1 MGVISETK
9 VKMLGLSFN
18 IFRYL
23 GDFSHLFSFVVL
35 FYRLWKAKSCAGIS
49 VKTQEL
55 YLIVFVTRYLDLFE
69 NYSTYNTVFK
79 VMYIVMSLA
88 IVLLMRLKEPYKSSY
103 INETQKHDTFQRWI
117 IFLPCIALAV
127 MVHYD
132 NSVKELLWTFSIYLE
147 AVAILPQIFVLHYT
161 KKIENL
167 TSHYMFFLGSYRA
180 LYILNWIYR
189 YMTEM
194 YYRQW
199 LVWISGAI
207 QTVLYVDF
215 FFHYIKA
222 KREGFNKDVTL
233 QVVP

>member
-1 MGVISETK
+1 MGVITETK
-9 VKMLGLSFN
+9 VKMLGLQFN
-18 IFRYL
+18 LFRYL

-55 YLIVFVTRYLDLFE
+55 YLLVFVCRYLDLFE
-69 NYSTYNTVFK
+69 NYSTYNTIFK
-79 VMYIVMSLA
+79 VMYILMSLL
-88 IVLLMRLKEPYKSSY
+88 IVVLMRFIEPYKSSY
-103 INETQKHDTFQRWI
+103 ENETAKHDT
-117 IFLPCIALAV
+117 
-127 MVHYD
+127 
-132 NSVKELLWTFSIYLE
+132 SVKELLWTFSIYLE

-180 LYILNWIYR
+180 FYILNWIYR

-199 LVWISGAI
+199 IVWISGVI
-207 QTVLYVDF
+207 QTVLYIDF

-222 KREGFNKDVTL
+222 KREGFGSDVML
-233 QVVP
+233 PK